1 MQSISLGCKCK
12 SHLKLI
18 QFWIVSLLEVSLVP
32 DRVGGSPLS
41 LKQPRFPG
49 TVSGGKEEGDK
60 IKKCCGRITLM
71 TTGHED
77 SIGSQSVPQ
86 EEDGG

>member
-1 MQSISLGCKCK
+1 
-12 SHLKLI
+12 
-18 QFWIVSLLEVSLVP
+18 VP

-60 IKKCCGRITLM
+60 IKKLATHKQIGCNPSSYAWIKHFPAWVSGQQARL
-71 TTGHED
+71 
-77 SIGSQSVPQ
+77 SIRGLAVQSPP
-86 EEDGG
+86 